1 MEEIQESR
9 EYKTLERALMK
20 RLRDKL
26 ASPYSS
32 GKAKPDAVIKDLV
45 KRYMNAWAIAAQA
58 QKDIELCGS
67 FCLDD
72 RGRRYANPSVKIL
85 ADAEGLMSRLLR
97 DMEIK
102 TEDLAASMEDDDD
115 EL

>member
-1 MEEIQESR
+1 MEEIRESR
-9 EYKTLERALMK
+9 EYKALERALMK

-26 ASPYSS
+26 NGPYSS
-32 GKAKPDAVIKDLV
+32 GVKPDAVIKDLV
-45 KRYMNAWAIAAQA
+45 RRYMNAWAIAAQA
-58 QKDIELCGS
+58 QRDIELCGS

-72 RGRRYANPSVKIL
+72 RGRRYGNPSVKVL
-85 ADAEGLMSRLLR
+85 ADAEALMSRLLR

-102 TEDLAASMEDDDD
+102 TEDLAAAMEEDDD